1 MRQRLR
7 SHLTLANLMV
17 TLVALIGLVVLVAG
31 ASGSSD
37 ARGGSY
43 KGKTDQDMSVSFK
56 VKHDKVKNP
65 EVAINFG
72 YGCVGTINISGSDK
86 INDAGKFKITE
97 GNASFG
103 GKFVSK
109 SKVKGNASGEKANCG
124 SKTVS
129 YKAHHQ

>member
-7 SHLTLANLMV
+7 SHLSFANLLV
-17 TLVALIGLVVLVAG
+17 TLVAVIGLVVLVAG

-37 ARGGSY
+37 AAGGSY
-43 KGKTDQDMSVSFK
+43 KGKTDQGKPVSFK
-56 VKHDKVKNP
+56 VKRHKVKNP
-65 EVAINFG
+65 EFTIDFG
-72 YGCVGTINISGSDK
+72 YGCIGTITISGSDR

-109 SKVKGNASGEKANCG
+109 SKVEGKASGQKAYCG
-124 SKTVS
+124 SKTVG